1 MDGTYNSGI
10 APENRVCSHT
20 HNASWQTFGTFNIPS
35 SWSWRIPSALQATP
49 SVAQVFLIWFVP
61 ESPRWLCSKGREGE
75 ALQIL
80 AYYHANGNAEDP
92 LVEYEF
98 EEIRAAIKFDKE
110 VAANVGWLSLIK
122 TPGNRR
128 RLRVMIAIAFF
139 SQWSGNNLM

>member
-20 HNASWQTFGTFNIPS
+20 HHASWQTFGTFNIPS

-49 SVAQVFLIWFVP
+49 SLTQVLFIWFLP
-61 ESPRWLCSKGREGE
+61 ESPRWLCSKGRESE
-75 ALQIL
+75 ALDIL
-80 AYYHANGNAEDP
+80 AYYHANGNRQDP

-98 EEIRAAIKFDKE
+98 EEIRAAIKFDRE
-110 VAANVGWLSLIK
+110 VAANVGWLSLIRS
-122 TPGNRR
+122 PGNRR
-128 RLRVMIAIAFF
+128 RLRIMVAIAFF